1 MQPIFCPT
9 CGMSLAATA
18 RFCGQCGN
26 AVETDQPDVKT
37 SGTEPVASK
46 PVNNTQPVTEP
57 IVKEAVASTMN
68 LKATSTERLDTPS
81 PWTAAAMKRYESAYR
96 IARLTDMAG
105 HLFKALAVFMGLGAL
120 LVFGFGIKTDYLEKG
135 FAAMVALL
143 VAGAAFLVFFAVGL
157 MVSAQALNL
166 RADLDSAV
174 HSSPFLT
181 GEQKARAMSL

>member
-1 MQPIFCPT
+1 
-9 CGMSLAATA
+9 
-18 RFCGQCGN
+18 
-26 AVETDQPDVKT
+26 
-37 SGTEPVASK
+37 
-46 PVNNTQPVTEP
+46 
-57 IVKEAVASTMN
+57 
-68 LKATSTERLDTPS
+68 
-81 PWTAAAMKRYESAYR
+81 
-96 IARLTDMAG
+96 
-105 HLFKALAVFMGLGAL
+105 MGLGAL

-181 GEQKARAMSL
+181 AEQKARAMSL